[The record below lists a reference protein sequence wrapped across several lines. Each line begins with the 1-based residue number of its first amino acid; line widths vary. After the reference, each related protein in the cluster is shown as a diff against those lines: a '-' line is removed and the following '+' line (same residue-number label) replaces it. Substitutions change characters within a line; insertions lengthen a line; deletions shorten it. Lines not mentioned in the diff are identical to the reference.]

1 MPKPTSACQVSLYLS
16 ALLAA
21 LIVVCLIP
29 ASAQET
35 RGGFGGS
42 TLDRSGA
49 AVPNAKVTATNVATN
64 VSISTTSDAQ
74 GNYTIAFLLP
84 GAYTL
89 SASATGFKTVQTGNI
104 EVRIHDRLQIDLTLE
119 VGDITE
125 KVQVT
130 AQAPLLETA
139 NANLGQVI
147 ESRMISE
154 LPIPHGSPI
163 TLIYLTPGVV
173 NPYPGGMAYQDPL
186 NLNATTTRT
195 NISGAPLG
203 TTDWTV
209 DGVPNTQT
217 SNADFGVGMS
227 NSPPADIVEEFKL
240 ETAFDASFGHTS
252 GTVVNLVLK
261 SGTNQV
267 HGSGYLFLREPD
279 WDANDFFANAAK
291 QPRAD
296 FYSDRW

>member
-1 MPKPTSACQVSLYLS
+1 SV
-16 ALLAA
+16 
-21 LIVVCLIP
+21 
-29 ASAQET
+29 
-35 RGGFGGS
+35 
-42 TLDRSGA
+42 
-49 AVPNAKVTATNVATN
+49 
-64 VSISTTSDAQ
+64 STTSDAQ

-84 GAYTL
+84 GVYTL

-104 EVRIHDRLQIDLTLE
+104 EVRIHDRLQMDLTLD

-130 AQAPLLETA
+130 GQAPLLETA

-147 ESRMISE
+147 ESRIISE

-173 NPYPGGMAYQDPL
+173 NTYPGGMAYQDPL

-195 NISGAPLG
+195 NINGAPLG

-217 SNADFGVGMS
+217 SNAD
-227 NSPPADIVEEFKL
+227 L
-240 ETAFDASFGHTS
+240 
-252 GTVVNLVLK
+252 
-261 SGTNQV
+261 
-267 HGSGYLFLREPD
+267 
-279 WDANDFFANAAK
+279 
-291 QPRAD
+291 
-296 FYSDRW
+296 